1 MIAGASNAGQQ
12 SAPEHAFAGRCAAR
26 VRPLA
31 ALLLLAFAADVAGAP
46 RTTVDLLVAGDYV
59 VTMNDAGQ
67 VIEDGAVAV
76 DDDRI
81 VAVGA
86 RAEIASKYRA
96 RRTLDGAG
104 TVVLPGLVNGHTH
117 AAMTLLR
124 GIADDI
130 ELIEWLQKY
139 IFPTEVRFVD
149 ADFVR
154 IGTELAC
161 AEMIRGGTTTFVD
174 MYYFPDAVAG
184 AVQACGLR
192 VLVAASV
199 IDQKSPDAANGT
211 ESLAKAVDFVRR
223 WKGRDDRIV
232 PVIGAHAIY
241 TIPPDLLRR
250 IAAAAQELDV
260 PISIHVSE
268 SRWEIETAQ
277 KDYRTT
283 PVHALDELGIFGG
296 RTIAAHVVWP
306 TDDDIPVL
314 VQRRVGVI
322 HNPSSNMK
330 ISSGISPVAKMLAA
344 GVRVGLGTDGPAT
357 NNDLDM
363 WEEMRLAAFL
373 QKVSTMD
380 PKVLPAR
387 AALAMATRGG
397 AEAIGL
403 GQDIGVLDAGR
414 RADLIQVSL
423 EDVRMNPMY
432 DVISH
437 LVYVAHPEDVTSV
450 VVDGRVVMRDR
461 EVLTV
466 DEARVTR
473 EANELARRIRAALA
487 GSQ

>member
-1 MIAGASNAGQQ
+1 MHNLNR
-12 SAPEHAFAGRCAAR
+12 HAKRHLLG
-26 VRPLA
+26 
-31 ALLLLAFAADVAGAP
+31 ALLLFACSAACAESP
-46 RTTVDLLVAGDYV
+46 RRVSTIDLIVAGDYV
-59 VTMNDAGQ
+59 VIMDESEQ
-67 VIEDGAVAV
+67 VVKDGAVAV
-76 DDDRI
+76 DGGRI
-81 VAVGA
+81 VAVGP
-86 RAEIASKYRA
+86 RTDIASKFRA
-96 RRTLDGAG
+96 RRALDGAG
-104 TVVLPGLVNGHTH
+104 KVVLPGLINGHTH

-154 IGTELAC
+154 VGTELAC

-174 MYYFPDAVAG
+174 MYYFPDSVAEAVES
-184 AVQACGLR
+184 CGLR

-211 ESLAKAVDFVRR
+211 ESLAKAVDFARR
-223 WKGRDDRIV
+223 WKGRNNRII
-232 PVIGAHAIY
+232 PIIGAHSVY
-241 TIPPDLLRR
+241 TLKPDMLKR
-250 IAAAAQELDV
+250 IRAGAEELGV

-268 SRWEIETAQ
+268 SRFEIETTKQ
-277 KDYRTT
+277 NYHTT
-283 PVHALDELGIFGG
+283 PIHLLNDIGFLDGP
-296 RTIAAHVVWP
+296 TIAAHVVWP
-306 TDDDIPVL
+306 QDDEIPLL
-314 VQRRVGVI
+314 VQHEVGVI

-330 ISSGISPVAKMLAA
+330 ISSGIAPIAKMLAA

-387 AALAMATRGG
+387 MVLNMATRGG

-403 GQDIGVLDAGR
+403 GEEIGALTVGR

-423 EDVRMNPMY
+423 ADVHFVPMY

-437 LVYVAHPEDVTSV
+437 LVYVADEQDVTSV
-450 VVDGRVVMRDR
+450 VVDGRILMRDGK
-461 EVLTV
+461 VLTV
-466 DEARVTR
+466 DEPRVSGEAR
-473 EANELARRIRAALA
+473 ALAERIRAALA
-487 GSQ
+487 STP

>member
-1 MIAGASNAGQQ
+1 MHNLNR
-12 SAPEHAFAGRCAAR
+12 HAKRHLLG
-26 VRPLA
+26 
-31 ALLLLAFAADVAGAP
+31 ALLLFACSAACAESP
-46 RTTVDLLVAGDYV
+46 RRVSTIDLIVAGDYV
-59 VTMNDAGQ
+59 VIMDESGQ
-67 VIEDGAVAV
+67 VVKDGAVAV
-76 DDDRI
+76 DGGRI
-81 VAVGA
+81 VAVGP
-86 RAEIASKYRA
+86 RTDIASKFRA
-96 RRTLDGAG
+96 RRALDGAG
-104 TVVLPGLVNGHTH
+104 KVVLPGLINGHTH

-154 IGTELAC
+154 VGTELGC

-174 MYYFPDAVAG
+174 MYYFPDSVAEAVES
-184 AVQACGLR
+184 CGLR

-211 ESLAKAVDFVRR
+211 ESLAKAVDFARR
-223 WKGRDDRIV
+223 WKGRNNRII
-232 PVIGAHAIY
+232 PIIGAHSVY
-241 TIPPDLLRR
+241 TLKPDMLKR
-250 IAAAAQELDV
+250 IRAGAEELGV

-268 SRWEIETAQ
+268 SRFEIETTKQ
-277 KDYRTT
+277 NYHTT
-283 PVHALDELGIFGG
+283 PIHLLNDIGFLDGP
-296 RTIAAHVVWP
+296 TIAAHVVWP
-306 TDDDIPVL
+306 QDDEIPLL
-314 VQRRVGVI
+314 VQHEVGVI

-330 ISSGISPVAKMLAA
+330 ISSGIAPIAKMLAA

-387 AALAMATRGG
+387 MVLNMATRGG

-403 GQDIGVLDAGR
+403 GEEIGALTVGR

-423 EDVRMNPMY
+423 ADVHFVPMY

-437 LVYVAHPEDVTSV
+437 LVYVADEQDVTSV
-450 VVDGRVVMRDR
+450 VVDGRILMRDGK
-461 EVLTV
+461 VLTV
-466 DEARVTR
+466 DEPRVTR
-473 EANELARRIRAALA
+473 EARSLAERIRAALVA
-487 GSQ
+487 SP

>member
-1 MIAGASNAGQQ
+1 MVMHNLNR
-12 SAPEHAFAGRCAAR
+12 HAKRHLLG
-26 VRPLA
+26 
-31 ALLLLAFAADVAGAP
+31 ALLLFACSAACAESP
-46 RTTVDLLVAGDYV
+46 RRVSTIDLIVAGDYV
-59 VTMNDAGQ
+59 VIMDESGQ
-67 VIEDGAVAV
+67 VVKDGAVAV
-76 DDDRI
+76 DGGRI
-81 VAVGA
+81 VAVGP
-86 RAEIASKYRA
+86 RTDIASKFRA
-96 RRTLDGAG
+96 RRALDGAG
-104 TVVLPGLVNGHTH
+104 KVVLPGLINGHTH

-154 IGTELAC
+154 VGTELGC

-174 MYYFPDAVAG
+174 MYYFPDSVAEAVES
-184 AVQACGLR
+184 CGLR

-211 ESLAKAVDFVRR
+211 ESLAKAVDFARR
-223 WKGRDDRIV
+223 WKGRNDRII
-232 PVIGAHAIY
+232 PIIGAHSVY
-241 TIPPDLLRR
+241 TLKPDMLKR
-250 IAAAAQELDV
+250 IRAGAEELGV

-268 SRWEIETAQ
+268 SRFEIETTQ
-277 KDYRTT
+277 QSYHTT
-283 PVHALDELGIFGG
+283 PIHLLNDIGFLDGP
-296 RTIAAHVVWP
+296 TIAAHVVWP
-306 TDDDIPVL
+306 QDDEIPLL
-314 VQRRVGVI
+314 VQHEVGVI

-330 ISSGISPVAKMLAA
+330 ISSGIAPIAKMLAA

-387 AALAMATRGG
+387 MVLNMATRGG

-403 GQDIGVLDAGR
+403 GEEIGALTVGR

-423 EDVRMNPMY
+423 ADVHFVPMY

-437 LVYVAHPEDVTSV
+437 LVYVADEQDVTSV
-450 VVDGRVVMRDR
+450 VVDGRILMRDGK
-461 EVLTV
+461 VLTV
-466 DEARVTR
+466 DEPRVTR
-473 EANELARRIRAALA
+473 EARALAERIRAALVA
-487 GSQ
+487 SP

>member
-1 MIAGASNAGQQ
+1 MMHNVNRQIQRHLCGVLLFFVC
-12 SAPEHAFAGRCAAR
+12 SAPGAAT
-26 VRPLA
+26 
-31 ALLLLAFAADVAGAP
+31 P
-46 RTTVDLLVAGDYV
+46 RTTVDLIVAGDYV
-59 VTMNDAGQ
+59 VIMDESQQ
-67 VIEDGAVAV
+67 VVKDGAVAV
-76 DDDRI
+76 DAGRI
-81 VAVGA
+81 VAAGPRADIGA
-86 RAEIASKYRA
+86 KFRA

-104 TVVLPGLVNGHTH
+104 KVVLPGLINGHTH

-149 ADFVR
+149 ANFVR
-154 IGTELAC
+154 VGTELAC

-174 MYYFPDAVAG
+174 MYYYPDSVAE
-184 AVQACGLR
+184 AIESCGLR

-211 ESLAKAVDFVRR
+211 ESLAKAVDFVHR
-223 WKGRDDRIV
+223 WKGRDNRII
-232 PVIGAHAIY
+232 PIMGAHAIY
-241 TIPPDLLRR
+241 TIPPDLMRR

-277 KDYRTT
+277 KTYQTT
-283 PVHALDELGIFGG
+283 PIHALDQLGVFGVH
-296 RTIAAHVVWP
+296 TIAAHVVWP

-314 VQRRVGVI
+314 LQHQVGVI

-330 ISSGISPVAKMLAA
+330 ISSGIAPVTKLLAA
-344 GVRVGLGTDGPAT
+344 GVHVGLGTDGPAT

-387 AALAMATRGG
+387 TVLNMATRGG

-403 GQDIGVLDAGR
+403 GQELGALTPGR

-423 EDVRMNPMY
+423 ADVRMTPVY

-450 VVDGRVVMRDR
+450 VVDGRIVMRDR
-461 EVLTV
+461 KVLTV
-466 DEARVTR
+466 DEAQVRR
-473 EANELARRIRAALA
+473 AANEIAGRIKTALA
-487 GSQ
+487 STR

>member
-1 MIAGASNAGQQ
+1 MMHNVNRLIQRHLCGVLLFFVCSAAGAAS
-12 SAPEHAFAGRCAAR
+12 
-26 VRPLA
+26 
-31 ALLLLAFAADVAGAP
+31 P
-46 RTTVDLLVAGDYV
+46 RTAVDLIVAGDYV
-59 VTMNDAGQ
+59 VIMDESQQ
-67 VIEDGAVAV
+67 VVKDGAVAV
-76 DDDRI
+76 DAGRI
-81 VAVGA
+81 VAAGPRADIGA
-86 RAEIASKYRA
+86 KFRA

-104 TVVLPGLVNGHTH
+104 KVVLPGLINGHTH

-149 ADFVR
+149 ANFVR
-154 IGTELAC
+154 VGTELAC

-174 MYYFPDAVAG
+174 MYYYPDSVAE
-184 AVQACGLR
+184 AIESCGLR

-223 WKGRDDRIV
+223 WKGRDNRII
-232 PVIGAHAIY
+232 PIMGAHAIY
-241 TIPPDLLRR
+241 TIPPDLMRR

-277 KDYRTT
+277 KTYQTT
-283 PVHALDELGIFGG
+283 PIHALDQLGVFGVH
-296 RTIAAHVVWP
+296 TIAAHVVWP

-314 VQRRVGVI
+314 LQHQVGVI

-330 ISSGISPVAKMLAA
+330 ISSGIAPVTKLLAA
-344 GVRVGLGTDGPAT
+344 GVHVGLGTDGPAT

-387 AALAMATRGG
+387 TVLNMATRGG

-403 GQDIGVLDAGR
+403 GQELGALTPGR

-423 EDVRMNPMY
+423 ADVRMTPMY

-450 VVDGRVVMRDR
+450 VVDGRIVMRDR
-461 EVLTV
+461 KVLTV
-466 DEARVTR
+466 DEAQVSR
-473 EANELARRIRAALA
+473 EANEIAARIKTALA
-487 GSQ
+487 GTR

>member
-1 MIAGASNAGQQ
+1 MVVHNLKRHTKRHLLG
-12 SAPEHAFAGRCAAR
+12 
-26 VRPLA
+26 
-31 ALLLLAFAADVAGAP
+31 ALLLFACSAACAESP
-46 RTTVDLLVAGDYV
+46 RRVSTIDLIVAGDYV
-59 VTMNDAGQ
+59 VIMDESGQ
-67 VIEDGAVAV
+67 VVKDGAVAV
-76 DDDRI
+76 DGGRI
-81 VAVGA
+81 VAVGP
-86 RAEIASKYRA
+86 RTDIASKFRA
-96 RRTLDGAG
+96 RRALDGAG
-104 TVVLPGLVNGHTH
+104 KVVLPGLINGHTH

-154 IGTELAC
+154 VGTELAC

-174 MYYFPDAVAG
+174 MYYFPDSVAEAVES
-184 AVQACGLR
+184 CGLR

-211 ESLAKAVDFVRR
+211 ESLAKAVDFARR
-223 WKGRDDRIV
+223 WKGRNNRIV
-232 PVIGAHAIY
+232 PIIGAHSVY
-241 TIPPDLLRR
+241 TLKPDMLKR
-250 IAAAAQELDV
+250 IRAAAEELGV

-268 SRWEIETAQ
+268 SRFEIETTKQ
-277 KDYRTT
+277 NYHTT
-283 PVHALDELGIFGG
+283 PIHLLNDIGFLDGP
-296 RTIAAHVVWP
+296 TIAAHVVWP
-306 TDDDIPVL
+306 QDDEIPLL
-314 VQRRVGVI
+314 VQHEVGVI

-330 ISSGISPVAKMLAA
+330 ISSGIAPIAKMLAA

-387 AALAMATRGG
+387 MVLNMATRGG

-403 GQDIGVLDAGR
+403 GEEIGALTVGR

-423 EDVRMNPMY
+423 ADVHFVPMY

-437 LVYVAHPEDVTSV
+437 LVYVADEQDVTSV
-450 VVDGRVVMRDR
+450 VVDGRILMRDGK
-461 EVLTV
+461 VLTV
-466 DEARVTR
+466 DEPRVAR
-473 EANELARRIRAALA
+473 EARSLAERIRAALA
-487 GSQ
+487 SSP

>member
-1 MIAGASNAGQQ
+1 MMHNVNRLIQRHLCGVLLFFVCSAAGAAS
-12 SAPEHAFAGRCAAR
+12 
-26 VRPLA
+26 
-31 ALLLLAFAADVAGAP
+31 P
-46 RTTVDLLVAGDYV
+46 RTTVDLIVAGDYV
-59 VTMNDAGQ
+59 VIMDESQQ
-67 VIEDGAVAV
+67 VVKDGAVAV
-76 DDDRI
+76 DAGRI
-81 VAVGA
+81 VAAGPRADIGA
-86 RAEIASKYRA
+86 KFRA

-104 TVVLPGLVNGHTH
+104 KVVLPGLINGHTH

-149 ADFVR
+149 ANFVR
-154 IGTELAC
+154 VGTELAC

-174 MYYFPDAVAG
+174 MYYYPDSVAE
-184 AVQACGLR
+184 AIESCGLR

-223 WKGRDDRIV
+223 WKGRDNRII
-232 PVIGAHAIY
+232 PIMGAHAIY
-241 TIPPDLLRR
+241 TIPPDLMRR

-277 KDYRTT
+277 KTYQTT
-283 PVHALDELGIFGG
+283 PIHALDQLGVFGVH
-296 RTIAAHVVWP
+296 TIAAHVVWP

-314 VQRRVGVI
+314 LQHQVGVI

-330 ISSGISPVAKMLAA
+330 ISSGIAPVTKLLAA
-344 GVRVGLGTDGPAT
+344 GVPVGLGTDGPAT

-387 AALAMATRGG
+387 TVLNMATRGG

-403 GQDIGVLDAGR
+403 GQELGALTPGR

-423 EDVRMNPMY
+423 ADVRMTPMY

-450 VVDGRVVMRDR
+450 VVDGRIVMRDR
-461 EVLTV
+461 KVLTV
-466 DEARVTR
+466 NEAQVSR
-473 EANELARRIRAALA
+473 EANEIAARIKTALA
-487 GSQ
+487 GTR